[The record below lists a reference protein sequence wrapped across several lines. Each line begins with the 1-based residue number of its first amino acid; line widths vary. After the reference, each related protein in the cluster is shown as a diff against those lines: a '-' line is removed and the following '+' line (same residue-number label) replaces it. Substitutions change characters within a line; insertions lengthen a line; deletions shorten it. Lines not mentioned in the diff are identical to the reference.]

1 MYDIQSIKNYILY
14 LKNSCGLSVTLH
26 PFKKENLIHASE
38 LILFN
43 IHDNSYCVY
52 VKTNEAAHAHCVS
65 RQCRVLDR
73 CASGSF
79 CGTCFAGVKEYVY
92 PIRRQG
98 EVIGFVS
105 VSGYRCENAE
115 SYIEK
120 TAARFSMSE
129 ESLRAVY
136 TSLKPEMPPKDFV
149 DTLMH
154 PLLSMLELAY
164 MNSKEEIMESFMD
177 SIVRYIR
184 RYHKE
189 NIGIDDLCAHFSC
202 SRSKISHAFKAR
214 FGKSFREYLTELR
227 LSDAEGLLRYSE
239 LSVTEIAYSVG
250 FCDSNYFSGVFKRHY
265 GMAPTEYRK
274 VNKEM
279 WYFARF

>member
-1 MYDIQSIKNYILY
+1 MCDIKDIKNYILY
-14 LKNSCGLSVTLH
+14 LKNTCGLSITLH
-26 PFKKENLIHASE
+26 PFKKENLIHTSD

-79 CGTCFAGVKEYVY
+79 CGVCFAGVKEYVY
-92 PIRRQG
+92 PIKRKG

-105 VSGYRCENAE
+105 VSGYRCEEPE
-115 SYIEK
+115 SYIVK
-120 TAARFSMSE
+120 TASRFSMSQ

-136 TSLKPEMPPKDFV
+136 TSLKSDIPPKDFV
-149 DTLMH
+149 DTLIM

-164 MNSKEEIMESFMD
+164 MNSEEEVSESFMD

-189 NIGIDDLCAHFSC
+189 NITIDRLCEHFSC
-202 SRSKISHAFKAR
+202 SRSKISHAFKGHFR
-214 FGKSFREYLTELR
+214 KSFREYLTELR
-227 LSDAEGLLRYSE
+227 LADAEGLLRYSE

-250 FCDSNYFSGVFKRHY
+250 FCDSNYFSGVFKQHY
-265 GMAPTEYRK
+265 GMAPTEYRRQNAGK
-274 VNKEM
+274 P
-279 WYFARF
+279 